1 MSDFYLCLCL
11 INKTILATEKA
22 LKIFIVG
29 PAYPLRGGPA
39 QFNENLCAELN
50 KAGHN
55 AQIIS
60 YALQYP
66 NFLFPGSSQYETSGS
81 APEGIKIHTLINTVN
96 PLNWVKVA
104 RFIKKEKPD
113 FILFRYWLPFFG
125 PALGTIGRLVRS
137 KTKVLALT
145 DNIIPHEKRPG
156 DIPFTNYFIKS
167 CDGFIAMSKTV
178 LNDISKFSQTQNKAY
193 SPHPMY
199 ETYGPIVSK
208 EEARKKL
215 NLDPND
221 KIILFFG
228 LIRHYKG
235 LDLLIKAMD
244 HEAIKKQNIKLLIA
258 GEFYEDKQPYLDL
271 IQKHNLSNNIILHDS
286 FIANEEV
293 RYYFCACNLVA
304 QTYRNATNS
313 GVTMVGYYYE
323 KPMLVTNV
331 GGLAEIVPNEKCGYV
346 VDTSVPEISKKIV
359 DYFSLNKEEEFT
371 QNVIIEKKKYEWG
384 TFINVLTG
392 LFRKTKGIQD

>member
-1 MSDFYLCLCL
+1 MQAVE
-11 INKTILATEKA
+11 NKRN
-22 LKIFIVG
+22 LKIFIIG

-50 KAGHN
+50 KEGHN

-60 YALQYP
+60 YSLQYP

-81 APEGIKIHTLINTVN
+81 APQGIKIHTLINTVN
-96 PLNWVKVA
+96 PFNWIKVA
-104 RFIKKEKPD
+104 NFIKREKPD

-125 PALGTIGRLVRS
+125 PSLGTIARLVRS
-137 KTKVLALT
+137 RTKVLALT
-145 DNIIPHEKRPG
+145 DNMLPHEKRIG
-156 DIPFTNYFIKS
+156 DKPFTSYFIKS

-178 LNDISKFSQTQNKAY
+178 LNDISKFSDTKNKAY

-199 ETYGPIVSK
+199 ETYGPIVSMQ
-208 EEARKKL
+208 EARTKL
-215 NLDPND
+215 IPIAIGINPED
-221 KIILFFG
+221 KIVLFFG

-235 LDLLIKAMD
+235 LDILLEAMA
-244 HEAIKKQNIKLLIA
+244 HPEIKKQNIKLLIA

-271 IQKHNLSNNIILHDS
+271 IQKFELQNQVILHDK
-286 FIANEEV
+286 FIANEDV
-293 RYYFCACNLVA
+293 RYYFCASNLVA

-331 GGLAEIVPNEKCGYV
+331 GGLTEIVPNEKCGYV
-346 VDTSVPEISKKIV
+346 VENSVPLISEKILE
-359 DYFSLNKEEEFT
+359 YFNKNKEEEFT
-371 QNVIIEKKKYEWG
+371 KNVILEKKKYEWKE
-384 TFINVLTG
+384 FIRVLVEVY
-392 LFRKTKGIQD
+392 RNS

>member
-1 MSDFYLCLCL
+1 ME
-11 INKTILATEKA
+11 IKQH

-50 KAGHN
+50 KAGHD

-60 YALQYP
+60 YSLQYP
-66 NFLFPGSSQYETSGS
+66 NFLFPGSTQYETSGKS
-81 APEGIKIHTLINTVN
+81 PAGIKIHTLINTVN
-96 PLNWVKVA
+96 PFNWFKVA

-125 PALGTIGRLVRS
+125 PALGTIGRQVRS

-145 DNIIPHEKRPG
+145 DNIIPHEKRFG
-156 DIPFTNYFIKS
+156 DKPFTNYFVKS
-167 CDGFIAMSKTV
+167 CRGFIAMSKTV
-178 LNDISKFSQTQNKAY
+178 LNDISKFSNTKNKAY

-199 ETYGPIVSK
+199 ETYGAIVSM

-215 NLDPND
+215 NLNNND

-235 LDLLIKAMD
+235 LDILMEAMA
-244 HEAIKKQNIKLLIA
+244 HAEIKKQNIKLLIA

-271 IQKHNLSNNIILHDS
+271 IQKHNLQDQILLHDK
-286 FIANEEV
+286 FIANEDV
-293 RYYFCACNLVA
+293 RYYFCASNLVA

-313 GVTMVGYYYE
+313 GVTMVGYFYE

-331 GGLAEIVPNEKCGYV
+331 GGLAEIVPDEKCGYV
-346 VDTSVPEISKKIV
+346 VDTSVSKISEKIIT
-359 DYFSLNKEEEFT
+359 YFSENKEAEFT
-371 QNVIIEKKKYEWG
+371 QNVRAEKKKYEW
-384 TFINVLTG
+384 TEFIKVLIG
-392 LFRKTKGIQD
+392 LYRTS

>member
-1 MSDFYLCLCL
+1 MS
-11 INKTILATEKA
+11 KV
-22 LKIFIVG
+22 FIIG

-50 KAGHN
+50 KAGHD

-60 YALQYP
+60 YSLQYP
-66 NFLFPGSSQYETSGS
+66 NFLFPGSTQYETSGK
-81 APEGIKIHTLINTVN
+81 APDGIKIHTLINTVN
-96 PLNWVKVA
+96 PFNWLKVA

-125 PALGTIGRLVRS
+125 PCLGTIGRLVRS
-137 KTKVLALT
+137 KTTVLALT
-145 DNIIPHEKRPG
+145 DNIIPHEKRFG
-156 DIPFTNYFIKS
+156 DKPFTNYFVNS

-178 LNDISKFSQTQNKAY
+178 LNDISKFTTNQNKAY

-199 ETYGPIVSK
+199 ETYGASVSM

-215 NLDPND
+215 NLNSRD

-235 LDLLIKAMD
+235 LDILMEAMANP
-244 HEAIKKQNIKLLIA
+244 EIKKQNIKLLIA

-271 IQKHNLSNNIILHDS
+271 IQKHQLQDQILLHDK
-286 FIANEEV
+286 FIANDDV
-293 RYYFCACNLVA
+293 RYYFCASNLVA

-346 VDTSVPEISKKIV
+346 VETEIPEISEKIIT
-359 DYFSLNKEEEFT
+359 YFSQNKEEAFT
-371 QNVIIEKKKYEWG
+371 QNVRIEKKKYEW
-384 TFINVLTG
+384 TEFIGVLVNLYQTS
-392 LFRKTKGIQD
+392 RNSP

>member
-1 MSDFYLCLCL
+1 ME
-11 INKTILATEKA
+11 NKQHF
-22 LKIFIVG
+22 KIFIVG

-50 KAGHN
+50 KAGHDS
-55 AQIIS
+55 QIIS
-60 YALQYP
+60 YSLQYP
-66 NFLFPGSSQYETSGS
+66 NFLFPGSTQFETSGQ
-81 APEGIKIHTLINTVN
+81 APAGIKIHTLINTVN
-96 PLNWVKVA
+96 PFNWFKVA

-145 DNIIPHEKRPG
+145 DNIIPHEKRFG
-156 DIPFTNYFIKS
+156 DKPFTNYFVKS
-167 CDGFIAMSKTV
+167 CHGFIAMSKTV
-178 LNDISKFSQTQNKAY
+178 LNDISKFSDTKNKAY

-199 ETYGPIVSK
+199 ETYGASVSM

-215 NLDPND
+215 NLNSND

-235 LDLLIKAMD
+235 LDILMEAMA
-244 HEAIKKQNIKLLIA
+244 HPEIKKENIKLLIA

-271 IQKHNLSNNIILHDS
+271 IQKHNLQDQVILHDK
-286 FIANEEV
+286 FIANDDV
-293 RYYFCACNLVA
+293 RYYFCASNLVA

-313 GVTMVGYYYE
+313 GVTMVGYFYE

-346 VDTSVPEISKKIV
+346 VDTSVPRISEKII
-359 DYFSLNKEEEFT
+359 DYFSKNKEAEFT
-371 QNVIIEKKKYEWG
+371 QNVRAEKKKYEWAE
-384 TFINVLTG
+384 FIRVL
-392 LFRKTKGIQD
+392 LDLYKTSN